1 MCASSPAFVK
11 SVTNKLLNSL
21 VAGQNISGWNIVVED
36 IMMND
41 VRNGSLYRCVSL
53 APPITTGT

>member
-1 MCASSPAFVK
+1 MRPIRLLSNP
-11 SVTNKLLNSL
+11 VTNKLLNSL

-41 VRNGSLYRCVSL
+41 VRNGSLYQCV
-53 APPITTGT
+53 